1 MELVGR
7 YVDLDGQRQVLRVPC
22 EAPEDDDAAD
32 SFKSLLSGL
41 AQMRELVNDL
51 LQDPLDPGAAGPDAD
66 SDQASDGG
74 EPRGVGR
81 EKK

>member
-7 YVDLDGQRQVLRVPC
+7 YVDLDGQRQVLRVPW
-22 EAPEDDDAAD
+22 ETPDDAAAD

-51 LQDPLDPGAAGPDAD
+51 LQDPLDPVAAGPDAD

-74 EPRGVGR
+74 EHGGVGR